1 MGVGVRAKHT
11 GWREAEWSGGRWGCA
26 SDAGAALVGGATL
39 AALSWIGGCCC
50 GLSWTGG
57 CWRLDGQ
64 QSESCSTMLFATDS
78 WFQLNAR

>member
-11 GWREAEWSGGRWGCA
+11 GWWEAERAGGRWGCA

-39 AALSWIGGCCC
+39 AA
-50 GLSWTGG
+50 LSWTGG

>member
-11 GWREAEWSGGRWGCA
+11 WWWEAERSGGRWGCA

-57 CWRLDGQ
+57 CWMDNKASLVQ
-64 QSESCSTMLFATDS
+64 QCFLLQIRGFS
-78 WFQLNAR
+78 